1 MKSLNRWVYAIIG
14 VIVLLC
20 AGLVYAW
27 SVMSKPIGANNPDW
41 TAAQLSLTFTLV
53 MALFCIGCLIAGFLS
68 KKVSP
73 KIYLIISGILFII
86 GFMIAS
92 LTGDSPAMLYLGFG
106 IFCGLGSGFAYN
118 AIMSTMSQWFPDK
131 QGMISGIML
140 MGFGLS
146 AFIVGK
152 LYAFITPT
160 DGADTWKMTFRMMGI
175 IVCIILIICGL
186 IFAKPKSDF
195 VPPTAA
201 KKKAVR
207 EPASDITP
215 GQMVRKPSFWMYYI
229 WAIVVSAAGL
239 VLVSQASGI
248 ATQVGPNVSDGNIAT
263 VVGLISIL
271 NGIGRVFFGTLF
283 DKVGH
288 KVTMILDMIIFVVAA
303 LILILAIVSGN
314 FAFIVLGFVVGGFAY
329 GGVTPTNSALI
340 SDFFGRSNYSM
351 NFSLINTNLII
362 ASFASTIAGK
372 LFDSTGSYLATIFLM
387 IGCVIVGFV
396 VFFGVRRPKA
406 ADK

>member
-175 IVCIILIICGL
+175 LVCIILIICGL

>member
-160 DGADTWKMTFRMMGI
+160 DTTDTWKMTFRMMGI

-314 FAFIVLGFVVGGFAY
+314 FVFIVLGFVVGGFAY

>member
-41 TAAQLSLTFTLV
+41 TAAELSLTFTLV
-53 MALFCIGCLIAGFLS
+53 MALFCVGCLIAGFLS

-73 KIYLIISGILFII
+73 KIYLFIAGVLFIV

-92 LTGDSPAMLYLGFG
+92 LTGQSPAMLYIGFG

-152 LYAFITPT
+152 LYAFVTPT
-160 DGADTWKMTFRMMGI
+160 DTWKMTFRMMGI
-175 IVCIILIICGL
+175 IVCVVLIICGV
-186 IFAKPKSDF
+186 IFAKPKADF

-201 KKKAVR
+201 KKKVVR

-215 GQMVRKPSFWMYYI
+215 GQMVRKPAFWMYYI

-248 ATQVGPNVSDGNIAT
+248 ATQVGPTVSDGNIAT

-283 DKVGH
+283 DKKGY
-288 KVTMILDMIIFVVAA
+288 KTTMILDMIIFIVAS

-314 FAFIVLGFVVGGFAY
+314 FLFIVLGFVVGGFAY

-340 SDFFGRSNYSM
+340 SDFFGRTNYSM

-362 ASFASTIAGK
+362 ASFASTIAGR
-372 LFDSTGSYLATIFLM
+372 LFDTTGSYLATIFLM

-396 VFFGVRRPKA
+396 VFLGIRRPKTES
-406 ADK
+406 K